1 LIMVNRTDRCLTP
14 SSFMGDPD
22 LSYST
27 WMMVFLIKLASGV
40 PYS

>member
-1 LIMVNRTDRCLTP
+1 MSSTDSCLTP

-27 WMMVFLIKLASGV
+27 WMMVFLIKLAFGV
-40 PYS
+40 LYS